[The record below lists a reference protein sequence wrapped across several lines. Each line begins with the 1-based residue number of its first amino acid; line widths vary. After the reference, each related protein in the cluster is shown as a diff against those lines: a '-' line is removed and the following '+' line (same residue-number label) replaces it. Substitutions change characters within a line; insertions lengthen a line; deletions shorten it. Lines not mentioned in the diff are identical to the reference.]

1 MKKQK
6 QIPIINVTF
15 IEKEGHHHQRKHTAF
30 C

>member
-6 QIPIINVTF
+6 QIPIINMTF
-15 IEKEGHHHQRKHTAF
+15 IEKEGHHQRKHTAF